1 MTKEEL
7 YRELVKQKM
16 EMTPGERM
24 KAYMAGEEVDC
35 IPHRLLSADDAL
47 GVAWGY
53 SKHDLYNNLDVRAA
67 QLRKKQELYGDASI
81 PFKLG
86 LRGMGIAL
94 GSEEIVSDRGE
105 NDIGRRFLD
114 TYDKLYILEEF
125 EVESNPWMQ
134 KKIET
139 VQEMKQRLPEL
150 KYSGGMAGPITTA
163 IAMRPIE
170 YVLRDMRKAP
180 KELHRLLE
188 LIVVCN
194 LKYVRA
200 GYEKL
205 GITSWTISDPV
216 TTTDILGVRYFRE
229 FSSPYLKK
237 LHDGIV
243 YITGSEPTIHICGHS
258 KLIWEDLADCGFT
271 MLSVD
276 NCENMLDFQRI
287 VGDRMFLTGNVP
299 PVDVMRN
306 GTIDDVIEAVKGSL
320 RTGAEN
326 PKGFMLNTGCQVSM
340 GVPLENMDAFFYAAR
355 KYGAGAQIGQMPKGM
370 SAVL

>member
-7 YRELVKQKM
+7 YREMAAQKV
-16 EMTPGERM
+16 EMTPGDRM

-35 IPHRLLSADDAL
+35 IPHRLLSADDAM

-53 SKHDLYNNLDVRAA
+53 SKHDLYTDLDVRAA

-94 GSEEIVSDRGE
+94 GSEEIVSDHGE
-105 NDIGRRFLD
+105 NDIGKRFLD
-114 TYDKLYILEEF
+114 TYDKLHILEEF
-125 EVESNPWMQ
+125 EVDENPWMQ
-134 KKIET
+134 KKIVTAKEL
-139 VQEMKQRLPEL
+139 KKRLPEL

-170 YVLRDMRKAP
+170 QVLRDMRKAP
-180 KELHRLLE
+180 DELHRLLE
-188 LIVVCN
+188 LIVTCN

-200 GYEKL
+200 GYDKL
-205 GITSWTISDPV
+205 GITSWSISDPV
-216 TTTDILGVRYFRE
+216 TTTDILGVHYFRE
-229 FSSPYLKK
+229 YSGPYLKQ

-243 YITGSEPTIHICGHS
+243 NITGSEPTIHICGHS
-258 KLIWEDLADCGFT
+258 KPIWEDLADCGFN

-276 NCENMLDFQRI
+276 NCENMLEFQQI

-306 GTIDDVIEAVKGSL
+306 GSIDDVIEAVQESL

-326 PKGFMLNTGCQVSM
+326 PQGFMLNMGCQVSM

-355 KYGAGAQIGQMPKGM
+355 KYGDGARKGKMPDGM
-370 SAVL
+370 RKF

>member
-1 MTKEEL
+1 M
-7 YRELVKQKM
+7 
-16 EMTPGERM
+16 
-24 KAYMAGEEVDC
+24 
-35 IPHRLLSADDAL
+35 
-47 GVAWGY
+47 
-53 SKHDLYNNLDVRAA
+53 
-67 QLRKKQELYGDASI
+67 
-81 PFKLG
+81 
-86 LRGMGIAL
+86 
-94 GSEEIVSDRGE
+94 
-105 NDIGRRFLD
+105 
-114 TYDKLYILEEF
+114 
-125 EVESNPWMQ
+125 ESNPWMQ

-139 VQEMKQRLPEL
+139 VREMKQRLPEL

-205 GITSWTISDPV
+205 GITSWSISDPV

-258 KLIWEDLADCGFT
+258 KLTWEESRRLWIY
-271 MLSVD
+271 S
-276 NCENMLDFQRI
+276 
-287 VGDRMFLTGNVP
+287 
-299 PVDVMRN
+299 
-306 GTIDDVIEAVKGSL
+306 
-320 RTGAEN
+320 
-326 PKGFMLNTGCQVSM
+326 
-340 GVPLENMDAFFYAAR
+340 
-355 KYGAGAQIGQMPKGM
+355 
-370 SAVL
+370 

>member
-16 EMTPGERM
+16 EMTPDERM

-67 QLRKKQELYGDASI
+67 QLRKKQKLYGDASI

-114 TYDKLYILEEF
+114 SYDKLYILEEF

-139 VQEMKQRLPEL
+139 VREMKQRLPEL

-200 GYEKL
+200 GYEQA
-205 GITSWTISDPV
+205 WNY
-216 TTTDILGVRYFRE
+216 ILVDFRSCYNYRY
-229 FSSPYLKK
+229 S
-237 LHDGIV
+237 GGAV
-243 YITGSEPTIHICGHS
+243 
-258 KLIWEDLADCGFT
+258 
-271 MLSVD
+271 
-276 NCENMLDFQRI
+276 FQRI
-287 VGDRMFLTGNVP
+287 FQTISEDASRWHCSYY
-299 PVDVMRN
+299 RI
-306 GTIDDVIEAVKGSL
+306 GTYDSYL
-320 RTGAEN
+320 RT
-326 PKGFMLNTGCQVSM
+326 Q
-340 GVPLENMDAFFYAAR
+340 
-355 KYGAGAQIGQMPKGM
+355 
-370 SAVL
+370 